1 MIEILV
7 VVLIGSI
14 VMVVLISVLGSSFE
28 ILRTGETRAQLNSNA
43 RIALEYICDDI
54 VSASG
59 IPLSFDRDL
68 NGYPDEDLNYGYDEE
83 AYWRVASWDTDNI
96 PVMYN
101 GSLWV
106 SGAWGDRVLTSH
118 TSTVIVSGQNV
129 QNRSYTIPKV
139 LRSYT
144 GDSVVDYSSL
154 IRLAIPADNQM
165 PYYLAGEWD
174 RNGDGVLNSFD
185 LRNTGT
191 ANPLANNDGFG
202 EIQGYPSLVAVG
214 PYKETAALIQD
225 LFGYPRGEGSVVRVR
240 QIPIASNI
248 TGIRFEYYH
257 EVPVYLSRVSGNDVE
272 IACQNLSDGT
282 VDFVPANWELDSNMT
297 DMEPLISHWEQR
309 IIDVA
314 YNSDIDDPVNDTTYP
329 GIHWQLQDQ
338 YPEGLEA
345 GKTDGSHVVPN
356 TITGLGS
363 FAGSSSYSGWAMSIF
378 YTANED
384 GENAPVDRLA
394 YVSTSVSGGAATEGG
409 VAFMRPD
416 MDTIRGGM
424 YYDYSINPTGIGDF
438 GDADGIPDGDGIPDD
453 PVPGW
458 WLPYLRTVRV
468 TIVAT
473 PRQVI
478 EERRARSGQ
487 SGASGTTVYYRLD
500 SPVPYADPNRLQAM
514 YNLKQDYIGSGQ
526 DVIISKVVP
535 VDFVYRAELVADP
548 HSEVPGNRRRVEH
561 NFFRGSRIMYT
572 DPSNPDESIRAS
584 DPVEKLLEKDPL

>member
-54 VSASG
+54 ASATG

-68 NGYPDEDLNYGYDEE
+68 NGYPDEDVNYGYDEE
-83 AYWRVASWDTDNI
+83 AYWRVADWDADNLPI
-96 PVMYN
+96 MN
-101 GSLWV
+101 TSFWF
-106 SGAWGDRVLTSH
+106 SEAWSDRLLTSH
-118 TSTVIVSGQNV
+118 TSTVIVDGQNV

-174 RNGDGVLNSFD
+174 RNSDGVLDGFD
-185 LRNTGT
+185 LRNTGS
-191 ANPLANNDGFG
+191 ANPLAVNDGLG

-257 EVPVYLSRVSGNDVE
+257 EVPVYTSRVSGNEVE
-272 IACQNLSDGT
+272 IACQNVTDGT
-282 VDFVPANWELDSNMT
+282 VDFVPANWELDGNMT
-297 DMEPLISHWEQR
+297 DMEPLVSHWEQR

-338 YPEGLEA
+338 YPEGLEPD
-345 GKTDGSHVVPN
+345 KRDGTHVVPN
-356 TITGLGS
+356 TITGLGD
-363 FAGSSSYSGWAMSIF
+363 AIPGGWGMSVF
-378 YTANED
+378 YTSGED

-394 YVSTSVSGGAATEGG
+394 YVSTSISGGAATEGG
-409 VAFMRPD
+409 VAQMRPD
-416 MDTIRGGM
+416 MDAIRGSL
-424 YYDYSINPTGIGDF
+424 YYNYSVNPTGIGDF

-468 TIVAT
+468 TIIAT

-487 SGASGTTVYYRLD
+487 TGQSGTAVYYRLD

-535 VDFVYRAELVADP
+535 VDFVYRTELATDP

-561 NFFRGSRIMYT
+561 NYFKGARVMYT

-584 DPVEKLLEKDPL
+584 DPIEKLREKNPL